1 MKKALLFSYFILMSM
16 IICHAQ
22 IITPGTGERYTF
34 ADMLSD
40 PSGFVT
46 STQPG
51 CYAVHQ
57 SLTLSGNDTLVLD
70 PSVTRIS
77 FDGNTTVTVR
87 GVIVCA
93 TRDSLLQITGM
104 RADSL
109 QDYVTFRFDST
120 QTAGLSGLW
129 FNRCKSI
136 TLSNSNL
143 TFDNCEF
150 SNFTDIAVKYLSCN
164 PTIQNCYFHHNESSA
179 IGSAVNLM
187 GSPRILNS
195 RFFNNVLNN
204 SNRAQINLGPGAADT
219 IIIAGNHIEGVASYQ
234 SGGIGISNLLTTTG
248 TTNMIVR
255 DNTIVHNRY
264 GYTQIGY
271 DIHTEIEGN
280 TFSEN
285 DLEPSPNNGGSGI
298 SITGY
303 SNTCTARIRHNLIY
317 GNLWGVTVIGAPTI
331 DMGTAEDPGGNVIFD
346 NGNSGITY
354 ALYNNS
360 SLDFYAVSNY
370 WGTNSDTEAETV
382 IFHKTDYATLGQVF
396 YQPIMTIDPVVLSC
410 YAFEEADS
418 DTHYDGIL
426 TAADSSTFTIAV
438 PQLSTP
444 LSDLIIVLDLPF
456 GATDSLLEDIVDNTP
471 EQSIR
476 TLRYSVSTPHHD
488 TREWT
493 VRIESEGTSAV
504 TNHDSEIIL
513 LYPNPM
519 QGNTFTICGQS
530 NRITKA
536 EVYNA
541 LGQRVYVI
549 DGDYETLTVP
559 TSGWPAGLYIVKATQ
574 GKKLTTLRIVKT
586 R

>member
-1 MKKALLFSYFILMSM
+1 MSM

-22 IITPGTGERYTF
+22 IITPGTGESYTF
-34 ADMLSD
+34 AGMLSD

-46 STQPG
+46 STQTG

-57 SLTLSGNDTLVLD
+57 SLTLSSNDTLVLD
-70 PSVTRIS
+70 SSVNSIT
-77 FDGNTTVTVR
+77 FDGNTTVIVK

-93 TRDSLLQITGM
+93 TRDSLLQISGT
-104 RADSL
+104 RSDSL
-109 QDYVTFRFDST
+109 QDYVTIRFDST
-120 QTAGLSGLW
+120 QTAVLYGLW
-129 FNRCKSI
+129 FDHCKSI
-136 TLSNSNL
+136 TLVNSDL

-164 PTIQNCYFHHNESSA
+164 PTIRNCYFHHNESSA

-187 GSPRILNS
+187 GSPTIVDS
-195 RFFNNVLNN
+195 RFYNNVLNN

-219 IIIAGNHIEGVASYQ
+219 IVIAGNHIEGVASYQ

-255 DNTIVHNRY
+255 DNIIKHNRY

-271 DIHTEIEGN
+271 DIHSEIEGN
-280 TFSEN
+280 TFAQN

-303 SNTCTARIRHNLIY
+303 SNTCTARVRHNLIY
-317 GNLWGVTVIGAPTI
+317 GNLWGVTVIGAPVI
-331 DMGTAEDPGGNVIFD
+331 DMGTAEDPGENVIYD

-370 WGTNSDTEAETV
+370 WGTNSDTAAEAV

-410 YAFEEADS
+410 YAFDEADEG
-418 DTHYDGIL
+418 THYDGIPE
-426 TAADSSTFTIAV
+426 TADSPAFTITL
-438 PQLSTP
+438 PQISTP
-444 LSDLIIVLDLPF
+444 LSDLKIVLNLPF
-456 GATDSLLEDIVDNTP
+456 GATDTLLEDVTDNTP
-471 EQSIR
+471 EQNIR
-476 TLRYSVSTPHHD
+476 TLRYSVSTPHRD

-493 VRIESEGTSAV
+493 VRIESESMSSMTDHAGESV
-504 TNHDSEIIL
+504 L
-513 LYPNPM
+513 LYPNPI
-519 QGNTFTICGQS
+519 QGNAFTVRGQS
-530 NRITKA
+530 GNITKA

-541 LGQRVYVI
+541 IGQHMYSVE
-549 DGDYETLTVP
+549 GDYETLTIP
-559 TSGWPAGLYIVKATQ
+559 ASGWPAGLYIVKISQRNRQA
-574 GKKLTTLRIVKT
+574 TLRAVKV

>member
-1 MKKALLFSYFILMSM
+1 M

-22 IITPGTGERYTF
+22 VVTPGSGESYTF
-34 ADMLSD
+34 AGMLSD

-46 STQPG
+46 STQTG
-51 CYAVHQ
+51 SYAVHQ
-57 SLTLSGNDTLVLD
+57 SLTLSSNDTLVLD
-70 PSVTRIS
+70 SSVNSIT
-77 FDGNTTVTVR
+77 FDGNTTVIVK

-93 TRDSLLQITGM
+93 TRDSQLQISGT
-104 RADSL
+104 RSDSL
-109 QDYVTFRFDST
+109 QDYVTIRFDST
-120 QTAGLSGLW
+120 QTAELSGLW
-129 FNRCKSI
+129 FDHCKSI
-136 TLSNSNL
+136 TLSNSDL

-187 GSPRILNS
+187 GSPKILDS
-195 RFFNNVLNN
+195 RFYNNVLNN

-219 IIIAGNHIEGVASYQ
+219 IVIARNHIEGVASFQ

-248 TTNMIVR
+248 TTKMTVR
-255 DNTIVHNRY
+255 DNIILHNRY

-271 DIHTEIEGN
+271 DIHSEIEGN
-280 TFSEN
+280 TLAKN

-317 GNLWGVTVIGAPTI
+317 GNLWGITVIGAPVI
-331 DMGTAEDPGGNVIFD
+331 DMGTAEDPGENVIYD

-360 SLDFYAVSNY
+360 SLDCYAVSNY
-370 WGTNSDTEAETV
+370 WGTNSDTAAEAV

-396 YQPIMTIDPVVLSC
+396 YQPIMTIDPMVLSC
-410 YAFEEADS
+410 YAFDEADEG
-418 DTHYDGIL
+418 THYDGIPS
-426 TAADSSTFTIAV
+426 TADSSTFTITV

-444 LSDLIIVLDLPF
+444 LSDLTVVLHLPF
-456 GATDSLLEDIVDNTP
+456 GATDTLLEDVNNSTP
-471 EQSIR
+471 EQNVR

-488 TREWT
+488 TLEWT
-493 VRIESEGTSAV
+493 VRIESESTSSMTDHTGASV
-504 TNHDSEIIL
+504 L
-513 LYPNPM
+513 LYPNPI
-519 QGNTFTICGQS
+519 QGNAFTVRGQS
-530 NRITKA
+530 GNITKA

-541 LGQRVYVI
+541 IGQHMYSVE
-549 DGDYETLTVP
+549 GDYETLTIP
-559 TSGWPAGLYIVKATQ
+559 ASGWPAGLYIVKISQ
-574 GKKLTTLRIVKT
+574 GNRQATLRAVKM
-586 R
+586 RN

>member
-1 MKKALLFSYFILMSM
+1 MSM

-22 IITPGTGERYTF
+22 IITPGTGESYTF
-34 ADMLSD
+34 AGMLSD

-46 STQPG
+46 STQTG

-57 SLTLSGNDTLVLD
+57 SLTLSSNDTLVLD
-70 PSVTRIS
+70 SSVNSIT
-77 FDGNTTVTVR
+77 FDGNTTVIVK
-87 GVIVCA
+87 GVVTCA
-93 TRDSLLQITGM
+93 SRDSLLQISGT
-104 RADSL
+104 RSDSL
-109 QDYVTFRFDST
+109 QDYVTIRFDST
-120 QTAGLSGLW
+120 QTAVLSGLW
-129 FNRCKSI
+129 LHHCKSI
-136 TLSNSNL
+136 TLVNSDL

-164 PTIQNCYFHHNESSA
+164 PTIRNCYFHHNESSA

-187 GSPRILNS
+187 GSPTIVDS
-195 RFFNNVLNN
+195 RFYNNVLNN

-219 IIIAGNHIEGVASYQ
+219 IVIAGNHIEGVASYQ

-255 DNTIVHNRY
+255 DNIIKHNRY

-271 DIHTEIEGN
+271 DIHSEIEGN
-280 TFSEN
+280 TFAQN

-303 SNTCTARIRHNLIY
+303 SNTCTARVRHNLIY
-317 GNLWGVTVIGAPTI
+317 GNLWGVTVIGAPVI
-331 DMGTAEDPGGNVIFD
+331 DMGTAEDLGENVIYD

-360 SLDFYAVSNY
+360 NLDIYAVSNY
-370 WGTNSDTEAETV
+370 WGTNSDTATEAV

-410 YAFEEADS
+410 YAFDEADEG
-418 DTHYDGIL
+418 THYDGIPA
-426 TAADSSTFTIAV
+426 TADSSAFTITV
-438 PQLSTP
+438 PQISTP
-444 LSDLIIVLDLPF
+444 LSDLKIVLNLPF
-456 GATDSLLEDIVDNTP
+456 GATDTLLEDMTDNSP
-471 EQSIR
+471 EQNIR
-476 TLRYSVSTPHHD
+476 TLRYSVSTPHRD

-493 VRIESEGTSAV
+493 VRIESESTSAV
-504 TNHDSEIIL
+504 AGYASESVL
-513 LYPNPM
+513 LYPNPI
-519 QGNTFTICGQS
+519 QGNAFTVCGQVGS
-530 NRITKA
+530 ITKA

-541 LGQRVYVI
+541 LGQHVYSVE
-549 DGDYETLTVP
+549 GDYETLNIPV
-559 TSGWPAGLYIVKATQ
+559 SGWPSGMYIVKISQ
-574 GKKLTTLRIVKT
+574 GKKQTTLRAVKV

>member
-1 MKKALLFSYFILMSM
+1 M

-22 IITPGTGERYTF
+22 VVTPGSGESYTF
-34 ADMLSD
+34 AGMLSD

-46 STQPG
+46 STQTG
-51 CYAVHQ
+51 SYAVHQ
-57 SLTLSGNDTLVLD
+57 SLTLSSNDTLVLD
-70 PSVTRIS
+70 SSVNSIT
-77 FDGNTTVTVR
+77 FDGNTTVIVK

-93 TRDSLLQITGM
+93 TRDSQLQISGT
-104 RADSL
+104 RSDSL
-109 QDYVTFRFDST
+109 QDYVTIRFDST
-120 QTAGLSGLW
+120 QTAELSGLW
-129 FNRCKSI
+129 FDHCKSI
-136 TLSNSNL
+136 TLSNSDL

-187 GSPRILNS
+187 GSPKILDS
-195 RFFNNVLNN
+195 RFYNNVLNN

-219 IIIAGNHIEGVASYQ
+219 IVIARNHIEGVASFQ

-248 TTNMIVR
+248 TTKMTVR
-255 DNTIVHNRY
+255 DNIILHNRY

-271 DIHTEIEGN
+271 DIHSEIEGN
-280 TFSEN
+280 TLAKN

-317 GNLWGVTVIGAPTI
+317 GNLWGITVIGAPVI
-331 DMGTAEDPGGNVIFD
+331 DMGTAEDPGENVIYD

-360 SLDFYAVSNY
+360 SLDCYAVSNY
-370 WGTNSDTEAETV
+370 WGTNSDTAAEAV

-396 YQPIMTIDPVVLSC
+396 YQPIMTIDPMVLSC
-410 YAFEEADS
+410 YAFDEADEG
-418 DTHYDGIL
+418 THYDGIPS
-426 TAADSSTFTIAV
+426 TADSSTFTITV

-444 LSDLIIVLDLPF
+444 LSDLTVVLHLPF
-456 GATDSLLEDIVDNTP
+456 GATDTLLEDVNNSTP
-471 EQSIR
+471 EQNVR

-488 TREWT
+488 TLEWT
-493 VRIESEGTSAV
+493 VRIESESTSSMTDHTGASV
-504 TNHDSEIIL
+504 L
-513 LYPNPM
+513 LYPNPI
-519 QGNTFTICGQS
+519 QGNAFTVRGQS
-530 NRITKA
+530 GNITKA

-541 LGQRVYVI
+541 IGQHMYSVE
-549 DGDYETLTVP
+549 GDYETLTIP
-559 TSGWPAGLYIVKATQ
+559 ASGWPAGLYIVKISQ
-574 GKKLTTLRIVKT
+574 GNRQSTLRAVKM
-586 R
+586 RN